1 MTRTSKV
8 RRLGVAMLNVD
19 PTIVNVAIPSII
31 DDLGIELVDGSGS
44 TPSTG
49 RFSPRFSS
57 RWDASATSPVGT
69 NSSMP
74 GW

>member
-49 RFSPRFSS
+49 
-57 RWDASATSPVGT
+57 
-69 NSSMP
+69 
-74 GW
+74 

>member
-19 PTIVNVAIPSII
+19 PTIVNGAIPSII
-31 DDLGIELVDGSGS
+31 DDLGIELIDGSGS

-49 RFSPRFSS
+49 
-57 RWDASATSPVGT
+57 
-69 NSSMP
+69 
-74 GW
+74 